1 MKIFLDT
8 ANLESIKK
16 YNDMGLLDG
25 ITTNPSLMFKEGGN
39 PKDAMEEITKI
50 IKGDVSLE
58 VISTEYS
65 GMMEEGK
72 RLRQYGDNV
81 VVKVP
86 MTPDGLK
93 ACKSLSSEG
102 IPVNVTLIFS
112 ANQALLAAKSGA
124 KYVSPFIGRLDDIGQ
139 DGMQLIQDIKDIF
152 KNYPELKTQIL
163 VASIRDPV
171 HVVDA
176 AKIGADVV
184 TLPPAV
190 LDKMM
195 LHPLTKIG
203 LENFL
208 ADWDKLKSGNP
219 NIKI

>member
-8 ANLESIKK
+8 ANLESIRKF
-16 YNDMGLLDG
+16 NDMGLLDG
-25 ITTNPSLMFKEGGN
+25 ITTNPSLMSKEGGN

-58 VISTEYS
+58 VVSTEYS
-65 GMMEEGK
+65 GMIEEGK
-72 RLRQYGDNV
+72 RLRQYGKNV

-124 KYVSPFIGRLDDIGQ
+124 KYVSPFIGRLDDVGQ
-139 DGMQLIQDIKDIF
+139 DGMKLIADIKEIF
-152 KNYPELKTQIL
+152 KNYPAFKTQIL
-163 VASIRDPV
+163 VASVRHPV

-190 LDKMM
+190 LDKM
-195 LHPLTKIG
+195 LQHPLTKIG

-208 ADWDKLKSGNP
+208 ADWEKLKAGNP
-219 NIKI
+219 DVKI